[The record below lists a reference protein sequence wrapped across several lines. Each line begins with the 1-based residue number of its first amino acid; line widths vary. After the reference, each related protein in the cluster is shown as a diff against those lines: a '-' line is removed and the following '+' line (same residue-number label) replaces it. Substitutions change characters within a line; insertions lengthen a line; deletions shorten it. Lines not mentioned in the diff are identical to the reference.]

1 MCILY
6 ITFFSLGVVS
16 VNNVKADTN
25 SASNNTTADN
35 IVVDNSSSQVID
47 NNHED
52 NNFSIQETNKVAD
65 SNYNYSADSIEKR
78 NENVAGTQNNL
89 TNNRTNLVAESNV
102 NAKNGWVP
110 SYDSWYYYDNYG
122 NSYRNGWHVVDNS
135 WYYFEYDGRMASNK
149 VITDNQGRTYKID
162 KNGHYVKNQW
172 VPLYSTWSYAGK
184 NGEFLTQG
192 WHVVDRSWYYFEY
205 DKTIARDKIITDD
218 QGRTYKMNKS
228 GIYVKNQWVPQYNT
242 WSYAGK
248 NGEFLTQGWHVVD
261 RSWYYFEYDKTIAC
275 DKTIMD
281 NQGRQYRMDKRGHYI
296 KNQWIRLTNY
306 NGVTWLYAKKN
317 GELLTQGWHVVDNDW
332 YYFGYNGEMARNEF
346 ISDNQSRTYKID
358 SSGHYVKN
366 QWIPYNTTWKY
377 AGRDGVLLE
386 NTWAKIGGVWYYFDY
401 SGSMAHNELIR
412 DKNGNYY
419 WINSLGYYV
428 INRDIPYY
436 GKILHAGADGRITNY
451 Y

>member
-1 MCILY
+1 
-6 ITFFSLGVVS
+6 
-16 VNNVKADTN
+16 
-25 SASNNTTADN
+25 
-35 IVVDNSSSQVID
+35 
-47 NNHED
+47 
-52 NNFSIQETNKVAD
+52 
-65 SNYNYSADSIEKR
+65 
-78 NENVAGTQNNL
+78 
-89 TNNRTNLVAESNV
+89 
-102 NAKNGWVP
+102 
-110 SYDSWYYYDNYG
+110 
-122 NSYRNGWHVVDNS
+122 
-135 WYYFEYDGRMASNK
+135 MASNK

-172 VPLYSTWSYAGK
+172 VPQYSTWSYAGKNGEFLTQGWHVVDRSWYYFEYDKTIARDKIITDDQGRTYKMNKSGIYVKNQWVPQYNTWSYAGKNGEFLTQGWHVVDRSWYYFEYDKTIARDKIITDDQGRTYKMNKSGIYVKNQWVPQYNTWSYAGK

-358 SSGHYVKN
+358 SSGRYVKN

>member
-1 MCILY
+1 MSKKIMCILY

-162 KNGHYVKNQW
+162 KNGH
-172 VPLYSTWSYAGK
+172 
-184 NGEFLTQG
+184 
-192 WHVVDRSWYYFEY
+192 
-205 DKTIARDKIITDD
+205 
-218 QGRTYKMNKS
+218 
-228 GIYVKNQWVPQYNT
+228 YVKNQWVPQYNT